1 LRNLSRDSNLE
12 IELRLAYAK
21 KAVQLSMETK
31 VDSIILRSNRDLS
44 FIYLIN
50 GEYDFVKSIN
60 HKNLKLAH
68 KLNDSVA
75 LAIANFN
82 LGWYYDT
89 ELQNDS
95 AYYYYSNAVKT
106 YNNLKDIK
114 REGELRL
121 NMANI
126 QQAEKDYIGSEFN
139 AVRAIKLIQT
149 LPKTDDNLDI
159 LWSLY
164 NLLGIISEKLQQ
176 YDKAIEYHN
185 KALTFSNKISDNHL
199 YNLYSN
205 TNLGSVYREKG
216 HYQKSIEYFK
226 MILDDKTLLESDPS
240 YYANTI
246 DNIAYTKFLSND
258 NDKAGIEAMFK
269 RAYKIAD
276 SIDDPIMMMSSSSNM
291 AEFYFYN
298 SEKDSAFFYAE
309 KAYKISKETN
319 SYDFVSK
326 TLLLM
331 SKIKEGDVGKKY
343 LYEQIKL
350 NDSLLNKERNIR
362 NKFAR
367 IEFETDQIEAE
378 NKQISRE
385 RLIFL
390 LSSIGLLITL
400 ILLYIIISQ
409 RSKNRKLQSAQQQQE
424 ANEEIYNLMLAQQD
438 KIDEGRTQEK
448 KRISEELHDGI
459 LGRLFGTRLSLDSLN
474 MLQTDDAIKNR
485 EVYIGELKTIEEEI
499 RKISHDL
506 NSDFVTGSSFI
517 DIVKALI
524 ETQTNAY
531 KLTYSF
537 KEDKGINWDEVSNKT
552 KIHMYRMLQET
563 MQNIYKHA
571 NANQVKISF
580 QIKNDVILLSVED
593 DGSGFNI
600 TKAKK
605 GIGIKNINS
614 RVKEIGGKVEID
626 SKIDIGTKIIIKVPL
641 S

>member
-216 HYQKSIEYFK
+216 Q
-226 MILDDKTLLESDPS
+226 LP
-240 YYANTI
+240 
-246 DNIAYTKFLSND
+246 
-258 NDKAGIEAMFK
+258 
-269 RAYKIAD
+269 KI
-276 SIDDPIMMMSSSSNM
+276 
-291 AEFYFYN
+291 Y
-298 SEKDSAFFYAE
+298 
-309 KAYKISKETN
+309 
-319 SYDFVSK
+319 
-326 TLLLM
+326 
-331 SKIKEGDVGKKY
+331 
-343 LYEQIKL
+343 
-350 NDSLLNKERNIR
+350 
-362 NKFAR
+362 
-367 IEFETDQIEAE
+367 
-378 NKQISRE
+378 
-385 RLIFL
+385 
-390 LSSIGLLITL
+390 
-400 ILLYIIISQ
+400 
-409 RSKNRKLQSAQQQQE
+409 
-424 ANEEIYNLMLAQQD
+424 
-438 KIDEGRTQEK
+438 
-448 KRISEELHDGI
+448 
-459 LGRLFGTRLSLDSLN
+459 
-474 MLQTDDAIKNR
+474 
-485 EVYIGELKTIEEEI
+485 
-499 RKISHDL
+499 
-506 NSDFVTGSSFI
+506 
-517 DIVKALI
+517 
-524 ETQTNAY
+524 
-531 KLTYSF
+531 
-537 KEDKGINWDEVSNKT
+537 
-552 KIHMYRMLQET
+552 
-563 MQNIYKHA
+563 
-571 NANQVKISF
+571 
-580 QIKNDVILLSVED
+580 
-593 DGSGFNI
+593 
-600 TKAKK
+600 
-605 GIGIKNINS
+605 
-614 RVKEIGGKVEID
+614 
-626 SKIDIGTKIIIKVPL
+626 
-641 S
+641 

>member
-1 LRNLSRDSNLE
+1 
-12 IELRLAYAK
+12 
-21 KAVQLSMETK
+21 
-31 VDSIILRSNRDLS
+31 
-44 FIYLIN
+44 
-50 GEYDFVKSIN
+50 
-60 HKNLKLAH
+60 
-68 KLNDSVA
+68 
-75 LAIANFN
+75 
-82 LGWYYDT
+82 
-89 ELQNDS
+89 
-95 AYYYYSNAVKT
+95 
-106 YNNLKDIK
+106 
-114 REGELRL
+114 
-121 NMANI
+121 
-126 QQAEKDYIGSEFN
+126 
-139 AVRAIKLIQT
+139 
-149 LPKTDDNLDI
+149 
-159 LWSLY
+159 
-164 NLLGIISEKLQQ
+164 
-176 YDKAIEYHN
+176 
-185 KALTFSNKISDNHL
+185 
-199 YNLYSN
+199 
-205 TNLGSVYREKG
+205 
-216 HYQKSIEYFK
+216 

-506 NSDFVTGSSFI
+506 NSDFVAGSSFI

-552 KIHMYRMLQET
+552 KIHIYRMLQET

-580 QIKNDVILLSVED
+580 QLKNDVILLSVED